1 MEGSC
6 ETVSCGSTLWTLGF
20 FCWIWR
26 LEFARGGETIGM
38 VVNPK
43 YFFTNYSHPTFGE
56 LCPTNSL
63 FLKISK
69 RKPPPLVH
77 DVEASSSSKM
87 GSKTKR
93 EVFVLISSLVFPRLI
108 FLMVWHFKWVF
119 FFWCFVYKLIS
130 FMRFLKQVTWL
141 RLFCVS
147 KWWRDGGLPTC
158 DSSSCWCCPEEEA
171 ELVRARRTAFWWI
184 FCFNVSVT
192 LTPCFRCV

>member
-1 MEGSC
+1 MCFSSRSCRHQLTYKKLIKSIHTDRTNREGPRFLSSLTSVNKKLKSSLC
-6 ETVSCGSTLWTLGF
+6 TSKVNESGDQEEVERG
-20 FCWIWR
+20 

-93 EVFVLISSLVFPRLI
+93 EVFVLISLLWLVLCSVIDKGGFMDLDHEDVMIIVPPI
-108 FLMVWHFKWVF
+108 FAPKDV
-119 FFWCFVYKLIS
+119 
-130 FMRFLKQVTWL
+130 
-141 RLFCVS
+141 
-147 KWWRDGGLPTC
+147 
-158 DSSSCWCCPEEEA
+158 PEN
-171 ELVRARRTAFWWI
+171 LV
-184 FCFNVSVT
+184 
-192 LTPCFRCV
+192 